1 MESMR
6 IGDLAKQAGVN
17 IQTVRFYEREQVLR
31 QPPRTSSG
39 YRSYSDRDL
48 LRLVL
53 VKQCQ
58 HLGFTLKEIREF
70 AALHD
75 SLQTS
80 SPSDRKPLQGIL
92 RMAEQ
97 RLLLI
102 DEKIQGLQEM
112 RANLV
117 DLIAEVRKPVGGE
130 CPGRKVGG

>member
-1 MESMR
+1 MR

-17 IQTVRFYEREQVLR
+17 IQTVRFYERERVLR

-39 YRSYSDRDL
+39 YRSYSERDL
-48 LRLVL
+48 LRLTL
-53 VKQCQ
+53 VKRCQ

-75 SLQTS
+75 SLQSTS
-80 SPSDRKPLQGIL
+80 PGDRKLMEGIL

-102 DEKIQGLQEM
+102 DEKIEGLRNM

-117 DLIAEVRKPVGGE
+117 DLIAEVRKPAGAE
-130 CPGRKVGG
+130 CPGRKLGG

>member
-1 MESMR
+1 MYSMR

-48 LRLVL
+48 RRLVL

-75 SLQTS
+75 SLQS
-80 SPSDRKPLQGIL
+80 SPPLDRKPLQGIL

-102 DEKIQGLQEM
+102 DEKIQGLQDM

-117 DLIAEVRKPVGGE
+117 NLIAEVRKPAGGE

>member
-1 MESMR
+1 MR

-48 LRLVL
+48 RRLVL

-70 AALHD
+70 AELHD
-75 SLQTS
+75 SFQS
-80 SPSDRKPLQGIL
+80 SSSADRKPLHGIL

-117 DLIAEVRKPVGGE
+117 NLIAEVRKPAGGE